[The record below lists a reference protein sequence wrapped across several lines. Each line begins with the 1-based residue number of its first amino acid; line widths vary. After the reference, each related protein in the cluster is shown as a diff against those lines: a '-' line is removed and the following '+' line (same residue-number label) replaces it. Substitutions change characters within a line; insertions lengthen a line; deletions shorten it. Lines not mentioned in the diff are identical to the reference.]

1 MKLLTI
7 LIEHFGIYDQIFGL
21 EFRGRVGEQPAESFS
36 TTAHKT
42 VLLDVFLH
50 EFFVKLWSQSV
61 IHKSLVLLRFIYA
74 LGTVLEDHIIVP
86 SENKDVFNFGKSMWR
101 CL

>member
-50 EFFVKLWSQSV
+50 EFFVKL
-61 IHKSLVLLRFIYA
+61 
-74 LGTVLEDHIIVP
+74 
-86 SENKDVFNFGKSMWR
+86 
-101 CL
+101 